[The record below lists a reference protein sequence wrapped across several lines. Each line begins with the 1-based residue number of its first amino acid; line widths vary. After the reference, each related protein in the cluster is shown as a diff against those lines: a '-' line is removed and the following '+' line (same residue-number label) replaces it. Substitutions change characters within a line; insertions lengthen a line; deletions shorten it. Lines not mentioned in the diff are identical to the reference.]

1 VVSGSISTNEVFFN
15 TSQMSLELELDFAHR
30 PFRFD
35 RQLSVSD
42 LWFPCT
48 VNRIPEEQI
57 QLHLGDADRGARVAM
72 K

>member
-1 VVSGSISTNEVFFN
+1 
-15 TSQMSLELELDFAHR
+15 MSLELELDFAHR

-48 VNRIPEEQI
+48 VNRIPEERI
-57 QLHLGDADRGARVAM
+57 QLHLGDADRGARIAM